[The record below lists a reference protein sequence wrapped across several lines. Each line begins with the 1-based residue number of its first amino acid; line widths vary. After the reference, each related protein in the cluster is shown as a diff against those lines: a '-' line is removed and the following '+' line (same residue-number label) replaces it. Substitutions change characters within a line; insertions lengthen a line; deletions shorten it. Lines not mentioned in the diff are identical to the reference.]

1 MHEFNIH
8 TVIIRMKLVHTL
20 NILNYEVVKMFGVL
34 FLLVELRLVNLTYLE
49 KAQIV
54 KESAGHITE
63 LQ

>member
-1 MHEFNIH
+1 VHEFNIH